1 MNRMNLTLH
10 FQITD
15 NDIAPRSINVRSSL
29 MVANL
34 IDIVKNKFNLVGN
47 YELRLRDSEQALDP
61 GQGLDQL
68 GVQDGGELACVSI
81 RDVSNTLDLID
92 RGLRMPFEQSF
103 KRVYLLEQ
111 RLLKEYDL
119 LWQPAIIGRRNRQ
132 NPHKNRLLAVDLDGF
147 EDLPT
152 VSRHHACITEQDGAF
167 FLESIH
173 LQNPTYLDDVKL
185 QLNVKLPLHAGST
198 IRVGKVQL
206 IFNLIE

>member
-15 NDIAPRSINVRSSL
+15 NDIAPKLINVRSSL
-29 MVANL
+29 VVANL

-47 YELRLRDSEQALDP
+47 YEMRLRDSEQALDP
-61 GQGLDQL
+61 DKGLEQL
-68 GVQDGGELACVSI
+68 GVQDGGELTCVSV
-81 RDVSNTLDLID
+81 REVSDTTGLID
-92 RGLRMPFEQSF
+92 RGLRVPFERSF
-103 KRVYLLEQ
+103 KRVYLTEQ

-119 LWQPAIIGRRNRQ
+119 LWQPAIIGRYNRQ
-132 NPHKNRLLAVDLDGF
+132 NPHKNRLLAVDLDGL

-152 VSRHHACITEQDGAF
+152 VSRHHACITERDGSF
-167 FLESIH
+167 FLESVH
-173 LQNPTYLDDVKL
+173 QQNPTYLDDVKL

-198 IRVGKVQL
+198 IRVGKLQL